1 MSYAQQLLA
10 DQRLLLLKALEQ
22 AAGYTLPERLLA
34 AFLQSM
40 AVPLSADALRVQLA
54 WLEEAGLLRVGKIG
68 EGETAQWTAAL
79 TQRGM
84 DAARGVAP
92 VPGVA
97 RPLP

>member
-1 MSYAQQLLA
+1 MSYAQHLLA

-22 AAGYTLPERLLA
+22 AAGYTLPERLLG

-40 AVPLSADALRVQLA
+40 AAPLAADALRVQLA
-54 WLEEAGLLRVGKIG
+54 WLEEAGLVSVSQIG
-68 EGETAQWTAAL
+68 DGASAQWTAAL
-79 TQRGM
+79 TPRGM
-84 DAARGVAP
+84 DAARGIAR